1 MKSLLKQIKLLANQ
15 WEGQDPEARART
27 EGEIKSL
34 QTEMIQHCGGHI
46 PTALYNIA
54 AFSPPQPQQR

>member
-1 MKSLLKQIKLLANQ
+1 VKSLLKQIALLANQ
-15 WEGQDPEARART
+15 LERQDPVARART

-34 QTEMIQHCGGHI
+34 QNEMIEHCGGHT

-54 AFSPPQPQQR
+54 AFLPPQPQQ